1 MGWGVGCGLGRGM
14 RAGAWDAGRGVECG
28 PGRGMRA
35 GVWNADQVMD
45 LVQVM
50 ECGLGCGL
58 WTVALAVARM
68 QFPNQSRFYK
78 NPLNFAETVN
88 KQS

>member
-1 MGWGVGCGLGRGM
+1 M
-14 RAGAWDAGRGVECG
+14 RAGAWDAVWGVGRGL
-28 PGRGMRA
+28 GRGMRA

-45 LVQVM
+45 LVRVM

-58 WTVALAVARM
+58 WAVALAGARM

-88 KQS
+88 KQP